1 MLQGLVVK
9 ESLGLLELLALEVV
23 KELLELRVLQGL
35 VVKDLLELL
44 GLLDLRVVKEPLELR
59 VLQGLLGLLA
69 SEEVKEQLE

>member
-1 MLQGLVVK
+1 VLQGLVVK

-35 VVKDLLELL
+35 
-44 GLLDLRVVKEPLELR
+44 
-59 VLQGLLGLLA
+59 LGLLA